1 MKTLFKNGFVIDGSG
16 EKGFHGDVLVEGEK
30 IVEVAPNIDC
40 VADEVI
46 DCTGLTVSPGWID
59 AHSHNDFFVDREDP
73 ERFFEPFVRQGIT
86 TQITGNCGFSPFGL
100 DENSPY
106 ADKVGGGL
114 FHARRVGAFC
124 DFVRNAEGELYVNIV
139 PLIGHGTVRIGVS
152 GYEARS
158 LTEKELEKALSY
170 VDEAMEGGA
179 FGGSLGLMYEPGIYS
194 GKEELI
200 AFAKRVAK
208 YGGILT
214 VHPRACSKVALGF
227 PLISKPHLELALD
240 EVADIMRA
248 SGVKTE
254 FSHLI
259 FVGETSWKSL
269 EPMLAKFR
277 KLREEGFDIAYD
289 NYSFEY
295 GASVITVVLPAWYM
309 QMDRA
314 KRNKG
319 FPRFKLKT
327 MVWITKKLL
336 GIDFEDFTV
345 AYISPEHKEYEGKT
359 VAEIAREE
367 GATAFDTYIKLVELS
382 NGQGRMY
389 LGKYYNRDILKRL
402 MRDDL
407 SVFMTDAWVEE
418 AGVQNGAAYQ
428 AFPLFY
434 KLAEEFG
441 VPTETVVNKMTLKTA
456 ERFGIKERGKL
467 AKGFYA
473 DITVFAPDRIK
484 VKEDEPD
491 YTPEGVEYVY
501 VNGKAVLKKGEFLP
515 EKNGKVILKNRS

>member
-1 MKTLFKNGFVIDGSG
+1 MKILFKNGFVIDGSG
-16 EKGFHGDVLVEGEK
+16 EKGFHGDVLVEGER
-30 IVEVAPNIDC
+30 IVDVAESIDC
-40 VADEVI
+40 KADEVI
-46 DCTGLTVSPGWID
+46 DCSGLIVSPGWID
-59 AHSHNDFFVDREDP
+59 AHSHNDFFVDRADS
-73 ERFFEPFVRQGIT
+73 ERFFEPFLRQGIT
-86 TQITGNCGFSPFGL
+86 TQVTGNCGFSPFGL

-106 ADKVGGGL
+106 ADKVGEGL
-114 FHARRVGAFC
+114 FHARKPGSFR

-200 AFAKRVAK
+200 AFAKRIAK

-240 EVADIMRA
+240 EVADVMKA

-309 QMDRA
+309 RMDRA

-336 GIDFEDFTV
+336 GIDFKDFTV

-367 GATAFDTYIKLVELS
+367 SSTSFDTYIKLVELS

-428 AFPLFY
+428 AFPLFF

-473 DITVFAPDRIK
+473 DITVFAPDGIK

>member
-1 MKTLFKNGFVIDGSG
+1 MK
-16 EKGFHGDVLVEGEK
+16 
-30 IVEVAPNIDC
+30 
-40 VADEVI
+40 
-46 DCTGLTVSPGWID
+46 
-59 AHSHNDFFVDREDP
+59 
-73 ERFFEPFVRQGIT
+73 
-86 TQITGNCGFSPFGL
+86 
-100 DENSPY
+100 
-106 ADKVGGGL
+106 
-114 FHARRVGAFC
+114 
-124 DFVRNAEGELYVNIV
+124 
-139 PLIGHGTVRIGVS
+139 
-152 GYEARS
+152 
-158 LTEKELEKALSY
+158 
-170 VDEAMEGGA
+170 
-179 FGGSLGLMYEPGIYS
+179 
-194 GKEELI
+194 
-200 AFAKRVAK
+200 
-208 YGGILT
+208 
-214 VHPRACSKVALGF
+214 
-227 PLISKPHLELALD
+227 
-240 EVADIMRA
+240 A

-309 QMDRA
+309 RMDRA

-319 FPRFKLKT
+319 LPRFKLKT

-367 GATAFDTYIKLVELS
+367 GATSFDTYIKLVELS

-418 AGVQNGAAYQ
+418 AGVQNGAGIRRAY
-428 AFPLFY
+428 
-434 KLAEEFG
+434 G
-441 VPTETVVNKMTLKTA
+441 
-456 ERFGIKERGKL
+456 
-467 AKGFYA
+467 
-473 DITVFAPDRIK
+473 
-484 VKEDEPD
+484 
-491 YTPEGVEYVY
+491 
-501 VNGKAVLKKGEFLP
+501 
-515 EKNGKVILKNRS
+515 NRRQ